1 MYKKVCTYKD
11 VFYLLNLFFL
21 DVLVAVAQS
30 DLEVPFNRL
39 ASQHTRE
46 PLAAAISPF
55 ISYELTITHPAH
67 GVNDVCNIDQT
78 TGKTSPTNFKQYWV
92 PLRPLRIDSCENDEG
107 DMQCQWL
114 DVTSQ

>member
-11 VFYLLNLFFL
+11 VFCVLNLFFL

-39 ASQHTRE
+39 ASQHTRA
-46 PLAAAISPF
+46 PLAASISPF

-67 GVNDVCNIDQT
+67 DVNDVCNVDQT
-78 TGKTSPTNFKQYWV
+78 TGKISPINFRQ
-92 PLRPLRIDSCENDEG
+92 
-107 DMQCQWL
+107 
-114 DVTSQ
+114 

>member
-11 VFYLLNLFFL
+11 VFCVLNLFFL

-39 ASQHTRE
+39 ASQHTRA

-55 ISYELTITHPAH
+55 ISYELTVTHPAH
-67 GVNDVCNIDQT
+67 DVNDVCNVDQT
-78 TGKTSPTNFKQYWV
+78 TGKISPINFRQ
-92 PLRPLRIDSCENDEG
+92 
-107 DMQCQWL
+107 
-114 DVTSQ
+114 